1 MTEELVLDM
10 SRQALLVVLSS
21 LGPIVLTALV
31 IGFGVAI
38 FQAVTQLNEP
48 TLTFMPKI
56 IGIALV
62 LMLLGPLMMDR
73 FLAFTQSN
81 FEAIAFVLR

>member
-1 MTEELVLDM
+1 MTEVEVMDM
-10 SRQALLVVLSS
+10 ARQAMLVVLIT

-31 IGFGVAI
+31 IGFSVAI

-56 IGIALV
+56 IGIGLVLALV
-62 LMLLGPLMMDR
+62 GPLMLNK
-73 FLAFTQSN
+73 FLTFTQNN

>member
-1 MTEELVLDM
+1 MTEAQVLDM
-10 SRQALLVVLSS
+10 ARQAMLVVLIS

-31 IGFGVAI
+31 IGFAIAI

-62 LMLLGPLMMDR
+62 LMLVGPLMMDR
-73 FLAFTQSN
+73 FLSFAQSN

>member
-1 MTEELVLDM
+1 MTEAQVLDM
-10 SRQALLVVLSS
+10 ARQAMLVVLVT

-31 IGFGVAI
+31 IGFAVAI

-62 LMLLGPLMMDR
+62 LMLAGPLMMNQ
-73 FLAFTQSN
+73 FLAFAQSN

>member
-10 SRQALLVVLSS
+10 SRQAMLVVLIS

-31 IGFGVAI
+31 LGFSVAI

-48 TLTFMPKI
+48 TLTFLPKI

-62 LMLLGPLMMDR
+62 LMLVGPLMMDR
-73 FLAFTQSN
+73 FLGFAQSN